1 MCLWLTYLFVHLA
14 LQRCYHVCSLSPHFH
29 LLNSFKFMSKV
40 QSVFI
45 FVTVY
50 GKKGQ
55 KMKGQ
60 VFLDQSRISNTGRTT
75 SCFGILP
82 QERSVLQPGWLP
94 QCIWC
99 QQIDLAGLSGLVFIR
114 QKLDHIMACLKW
126 QTSLWDLFISIPF
139 ILLFI
144 SLYLPSVFS
153 TSLCSQDYSFT
164 MPHLE
169 HHPCVPCTGAL
180 VQLLKASVIGSLL
193 SPLFMCVLWNW
204 KTSSQLFFSAFKCC

>member
-60 VFLDQSRISNTGRTT
+60 VFLDQSRISNTDRTT

-144 SLYLPSVFS
+144 SLYLPSCLLYQPLLSRLFLHHAS
-153 TSLCSQDYSFT
+153 SWASPLRSLHWS
-164 MPHLE
+164 
-169 HHPCVPCTGAL
+169 PCATCEGISNWLPA
-180 VQLLKASVIGSLL
+180 L
-193 SPLFMCVLWNW
+193 SPLHVCVVELKNLI
-204 KTSSQLFFSAFKCC
+204 TALFQCF